1 MATEKFHY
9 LPKGAPKTK
18 EIILPR
24 FGQIPGGIFRKL
36 RKADEL
42 EQFYGLLEVLLEKKM
57 CTEKALDLID
67 ELTLE
72 QQMDMMKEWQ
82 NDSEM
87 AGVPGILG
95 LLDYC
100 DEHREAI
107 SADLIRLGLRFRNA
121 GTPDFEWCDLRA
133 IILTL
138 ASDRSSAL
146 FRELYP
152 EYVEWDLGAHLAAD
166 AVDLLHLLVW
176 MKTKDGSK
184 GRNRP
189 KPYPRPGV
197 EDADS
202 SKKVRKGDVITLDA
216 ARDLFALPAAN

>member
-1 MATEKFHY
+1 MAE
-9 LPKGAPKTK
+9 G
-18 EIILPR
+18 
-24 FGQIPGGIFRKL
+24 L
-36 RKADEL
+36 RH
-42 EQFYGLLEVLLEKKM
+42 VRRR
-57 CTEKALDLID
+57 
-67 ELTLE
+67 
-72 QQMDMMKEWQ
+72 
-82 NDSEM
+82 
-87 AGVPGILG
+87 PGILG

-107 SADLIRLGLRFRNA
+107 SADLIRLGLRFRNV

-138 ASDRSSAL
+138 ARDRSSAL

-152 EYVEWDLGAHLAAD
+152 DYVEWDLGAHLAAD

-176 MKTKDGSK
+176 FKTKDGSK

-197 EDADS
+197 EDVDS

-216 ARDLFALPAAN
+216 ARDLFALPAVN